1 MPRSTLAPKNPT
13 MTSYDRQ
20 AQQFLNQF
28 NLTIHAERV
37 GKNCPP
43 WCAGS
48 LESTHGDQYLVSVMD
63 KSEERDS
70 FSFDF
75 WSRLGDEEKG
85 DPPSEYD
92 ILVCLSTEIEA
103 EPMGE
108 SEKVLEV
115 LNELTRNA
123 TGFFTTEELQA
134 LRKIS

>member
-1 MPRSTLAPKNPT
+1 

-37 GKNCPP
+37 GNVGNDCPP
-43 WCAGS
+43 WCEGK
-48 LESTHGDQYLVSVMD
+48 LRMTHGDQYLVSVMD

-75 WSRLGDEEKG
+75 WSRLRDEEKG